1 MKHETLQLAGDGK
14 FSEFEAA
21 VKTVLRNKLGNHEE
35 IKSYTSA
42 FDKIQDMKNLFKQI
56 NTPVVP
62 AAPSTPTV
70 ETPKVDAVPEPT
82 SNPETVTQNEEIN
95 DVAPTDI
102 KEENLK
108 TDGE

>member
-21 VKTVLRNKLGNHEE
+21 VKAELKNKLGNHEE

-56 NTPVVP
+56 NAPVVP
-62 AAPSTPTV
+62 AV

-82 SNPETVTQNEEIN
+82 SNPETVIQNEEIN
-95 DVAPTDI
+95 DATPADI